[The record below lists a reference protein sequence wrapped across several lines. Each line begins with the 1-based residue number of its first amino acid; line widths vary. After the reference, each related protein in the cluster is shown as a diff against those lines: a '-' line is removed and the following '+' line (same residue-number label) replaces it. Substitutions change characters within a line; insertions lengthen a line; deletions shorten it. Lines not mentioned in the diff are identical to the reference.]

1 MGPMKKF
8 DFINFSSVF
17 LIVGA
22 LVLADTAQ
30 ALNLNEY
37 LEQVR
42 RESLGVK
49 GMEQQIEAAALKSR
63 EADLYFTPRF
73 FAEARTGYDGK
84 EQFAS
89 AITYDRLKT
98 QNYSLGLSQEFS
110 FGLQSKLSYVT
121 DKIEVEGAALPAGTP
136 NSFWSATPTLE
147 LSLPLLANGFGR
159 SSRANQEV
167 VLQQNRA
174 EQFSSQA
181 QNQNILVEAEASY
194 WRLAAS
200 RETVKVQKR
209 AVTQAQ
215 AILDYVTR
223 KARMN
228 LGENA
233 DVLQAKAMVEATSFQ
248 LQQATNA
255 ERASQRLFNTY
266 INRSGEQ
273 SLNEELQILDYELL
287 QTIVPPKVRPGD
299 RSDVKAA
306 EAQSLLAKSSSALV
320 AERNKANLDL
330 YGSYALN
337 GRAEEFNEA
346 LRNAGRVERDT
357 AYVGVRL
364 NIPLHFSARSDVRAG
379 AVKAEKAAEFNLQQ
393 KRFNQD
399 QEWIQL
405 SEQIGE
411 ATQSLRLSTNMVK
424 AQKAKLDN
432 ERARLRQG
440 RTTTYQVLL
449 FEQDFTQ
456 AEASRLQIAA
466 QILTLQAQVK
476 LYQNS
481 PEGEK

>member
-1 MGPMKKF
+1 MKRF
-8 DFINFSSVF
+8 DFINFSSVL
-17 LIVGA
+17 LIMGA
-22 LVLADTAQ
+22 LVLADTAH
-30 ALNLNEY
+30 AMSLNEY

-49 GMEQQIEAAALKSR
+49 GTQQQVEASALKAR
-63 EADLYFTPRF
+63 EADLYFIPRL

-89 AITYDRLKT
+89 AITYDRLKN

-110 FGLQSKLSYVT
+110 FGLQSKLSYVA
-121 DKIEVEGAALPAGTP
+121 DRIEVEGANLPAGTP
-136 NSFWSATPTLE
+136 TSFWSATPTLE

-159 SSRANQEV
+159 SSRANQDI
-167 VLQQNRA
+167 VLEQNKVEEFSALAQNRGL
-174 EQFSSQA
+174 
-181 QNQNILVEAEASY
+181 LVEAEAAY
-194 WRLAAS
+194 WRLAAA
-200 RETVKVQKR
+200 RESVTVQKR

-266 INRSGEQ
+266 LNRSADQ
-273 SLNEELQILDYELL
+273 VLNENLQTLDYEAL
-287 QTIVPPKVRPGD
+287 QKTSAPPNRPGD
-299 RSDVKAA
+299 RADVKAA
-306 EAQSLLAKSSSALV
+306 EAQTRLAKSSSILTS
-320 AERNKANLDL
+320 ERNKANLDL

-337 GRAEEFNEA
+337 GRGEELNEA
-346 LRNAGRVERDT
+346 LKNSGRTERDT
-357 AYVGVRL
+357 AFVGVRL
-364 NIPLHFSARSDVRAG
+364 NIPLNFSAQADARAG
-379 AVKAEKAAEFNLQQ
+379 ARKAERAAEFNLEQ
-393 KRFNQD
+393 KRFTQD
-399 QEWIQL
+399 QDWLQL
-405 SEQIGE
+405 REQIGE
-411 ATQSLRLSTNMVK
+411 FSESLRLTTNMVK
-424 AQKAKLDN
+424 AQRAKLDN

-456 AEASRLQIAA
+456 SEASRVQIAA
-466 QILTLQAQVK
+466 QLLNLQAQVK
-476 LYQNS
+476 LYQSS